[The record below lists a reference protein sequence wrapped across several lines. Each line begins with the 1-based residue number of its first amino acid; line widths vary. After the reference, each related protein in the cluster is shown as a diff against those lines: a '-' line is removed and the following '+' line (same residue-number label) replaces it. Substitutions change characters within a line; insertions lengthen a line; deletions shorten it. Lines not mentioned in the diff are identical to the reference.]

1 MIFFVSA
8 TEGEPRV
15 RAHCVAGSLRC
26 ARDRGLDKAVLRPRP
41 RGEPE
46 PCNYECQPNAHAL
59 MITAATAACA
69 LARCRDHGV
78 IRCLG
83 VIAFAFAPLCLC
95 LHQMCPVLPA
105 IPLARRLCPN
115 VLPLSGPIAAA
126 AARLCLWPT
135 AGAL

>member
-69 LARCRDHGV
+69 LAASYVKCNSK
-78 IRCLG
+78 C
-83 VIAFAFAPLCLC
+83 
-95 LHQMCPVLPA
+95 
-105 IPLARRLCPN
+105 
-115 VLPLSGPIAAA
+115 
-126 AARLCLWPT
+126 AARLS
-135 AGAL
+135 GAICPVPFVRCHLSGAI